1 MRLELP
7 DTWKAESRSVLVTG
21 CAGFLGSS
29 LSDALLE
36 QGHEVLGIDSFSD
49 YYDPAQKRKNL
60 ARAEALPNFN
70 LIEADLNELD
80 LADLL
85 RDRSYC
91 FHFAAQAGVRA
102 SWGSEFHIYLDS
114 NIHATQRLLEAIL
127 KVREQGSDFQ
137 RLIYSSSSS
146 VYGNQ
151 ERYPVAEDVDKRPFS
166 PYGVSKLAAE
176 QLCALYAE
184 NFDVPSSSLRYF
196 TVYGPRQR
204 PDMAFRKF
212 LEAARRGEPWRIYGD
227 GEQTRDFTFVND
239 AIRANLLAADDPS
252 PYGVYNIGGGSR
264 VSLLEAL
271 GILRERALEHGVA
284 TEIKMEHTEV
294 AKGDV
299 RHTYAD
305 GTRAREVLGFVADV
319 PLEAGLDAEASWVA
333 ANPL

>member
-7 DTWKAESRSVLVTG
+7 DAWKKETRNVLVTG
-21 CAGFLGSS
+21 CAGFLGST
-29 LSDALLE
+29 LVDALLE
-36 QGHEVLGIDSFSD
+36 QGHDVVGIDCFSD
-49 YYDPAQKRKNL
+49 YYDPELKRHHL
-60 ARAEALPNFN
+60 AGAAAYGGFR
-70 LIEADLNELD
+70 LIEADLNQLD
-80 LADLL
+80 LAELL
-85 RDRSYC
+85 EGVNYC

-102 SWGSEFHIYLDS
+102 SWGSEFNIYLES
-114 NIHATQRLLEAIL
+114 NIHATQRLLEAIV
-127 KVREQGSDFQ
+127 KVRGESDDFR

-151 ERYPVAEDVDKRPFS
+151 DRFPVVEDVDKRPFS

-184 NFDVPSSSLRYF
+184 NFGVECSSLRYF

-212 LEAARRGEPWRIYGD
+212 LDAARRGEPWKIYGD
-227 GEQTRDFTFVND
+227 GEQTRDFTFVTD
-239 AIRANLLAADDPS
+239 AIHANLLAADDPS

-264 VSLLEAL
+264 IAL
-271 GILRERALEHGVA
+271 KDALAILRDRAVEHGIA
-284 TEIKMEHTEV
+284 KEIRMEHVEM

-305 GTRAREVLGFVADV
+305 GTRAREALGFVAKV

-333 ANPL
+333 ANLL

>member
-7 DTWKAESRSVLVTG
+7 DSWKEERRRVLVTG
-21 CAGFLGSS
+21 CAGFLGST
-29 LSDALLE
+29 LVDALVQ
-36 QGHEVLGIDSFSD
+36 QGHEVVGIDSFSS
-49 YYDPAQKRKNL
+49 YYDPKEKRRNL
-60 ARAEALPNFN
+60 AGAVGQPNFE
-70 LIEADLNELD
+70 LIEMDLNIADLSAM
-80 LADLL
+80 LAGVN
-85 RDRSYC
+85 YC

-102 SWGSEFHIYLDS
+102 SWGSEFDVYLDS

-127 KVREQGSDFQ
+127 AVQGEGESFR

-151 ERYPVAEDVDKRPFS
+151 ERYPVSEDVEKKPYS

-184 NFDVPSSSLRYF
+184 NFGVPCSSLRYF

-227 GEQTRDFTFVND
+227 GEQTRDFTFVTD

-264 VSLLEAL
+264 ISLREAL
-271 GILRERALEHGVA
+271 EVLRDRALAHGVA
-284 TEIKMEHTEV
+284 TEIHLEYTE
-294 AKGDV
+294 AQKGDV

-305 GTRAREVLGFVADV
+305 GSRAREALGFVPDV

-333 ANPL
+333 THA